1 MTLPPI
7 VKDKMTALPFAA
19 SIAFLLVAL
28 CVAYI
33 AFADTGGLL
42 IVHFDAYR
50 GIDFLG
56 NADNVFGIIAI
67 SAAAVAVNAFL
78 ADELYWR
85 ERFLAYIMAAAAA
98 LFSLLILIAVFA
110 IVSIN

>member
-7 VKDKMTALPFAA
+7 VKDKMTALPFLVSAV
-19 SIAFLLVAL
+19 LLVVAF

-33 AFADTGGLL
+33 VFADTQGLL

-56 NADNVFGIIAI
+56 NTSHIFGILGI
-67 SAAAVAVNAFL
+67 AAAALILNAFL

-85 ERFLAYIMAAAAA
+85 ERFLAYVFAYMTA
-98 LFSLLILIAVFA
+98 LFSLLILIAIFA